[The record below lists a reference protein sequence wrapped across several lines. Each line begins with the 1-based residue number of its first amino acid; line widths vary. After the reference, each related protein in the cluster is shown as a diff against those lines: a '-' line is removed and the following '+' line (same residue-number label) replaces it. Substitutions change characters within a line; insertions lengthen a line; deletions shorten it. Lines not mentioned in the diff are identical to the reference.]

1 MKHRR
6 PSKQERQS
14 RMTLTLTLSGC
25 VFVVTLVTL
34 LIIGA
39 ALLIVDR
46 TGQLG
51 KWMEHSSI
59 LSFFLIIAAI
69 SLVGGTLMAL
79 LLGTFPLRSVS
90 EMTQGLH
97 RLASGDY
104 DVRIEPKGIMAT
116 IAPLRDMV
124 ESFNATASELAGTE
138 MLRSDFIN
146 NFSHEFKTPIVSI
159 AGFASLL
166 RQGDLTRAE
175 QLEYLDIIESESK
188 RLADMA
194 TNVLNMTKVENQA
207 ILTDVSTFNLSE
219 QLRTCVLLLERKWE
233 KKNLEMNL
241 DLEEYTVSGNQELLR
256 QVWVNL
262 LDNAIKFSPECQTV
276 EVSALETENDVTV
289 SICNTGSYIPPEQQE
304 AIFRKFYQADRSHN
318 SEGNGIG
325 LAVVKRVVELR
336 ELVHAD
342 LTAATKGFAKLVD
355 ELEATCALEEL
366 AATGPVESQFCENYL
381 ARLLLPLTEDDGDIR
396 VLRVPDALYFA
407 QYELCNLY
415 TQAGDLEALLPQAQS
430 LRTPSHRPPP
440 DRAGGPDKS
449 RSPAAASEARE
460 DRLLPPPA
468 RARRRA

>member
-1 MKHRR
+1 MKRRR

-14 RMTLTLTLSGC
+14 RMALTLTLSGC

-262 LDNAIKFSPECQTV
+262 LDNAIKFSLECQTV

-325 LAVVKRVVELR
+325 LAVVKRVVELHSGTIR
-336 ELVHAD
+336 
-342 LTAATKGFAKLVD
+342 
-355 ELEATCALEEL
+355 
-366 AATGPVESQFCENYL
+366 VESEPAYTKFL
-381 ARLLLPLTEDDGDIR
+381 VTLPK
-396 VLRVPDALYFA
+396 A
-407 QYELCNLY
+407 Q
-415 TQAGDLEALLPQAQS
+415 
-430 LRTPSHRPPP
+430 
-440 DRAGGPDKS
+440 
-449 RSPAAASEARE
+449 
-460 DRLLPPPA
+460 
-468 RARRRA
+468 